1 MPLTDLIRYFN
12 VADHTEDSSLYQDG
26 KRAAAWHLGLRLGS
40 LFQPIV
46 DLRDQRVVGHQ
57 AILHARRED
66 GTVVSPAEAYA
77 LCETPESVV
86 YFDRLCR
93 TLHALNFWPSSNI
106 PAATC
111 SFRCIRAICWQFRT
125 STGWFMKRF

>member
-93 TLHALNFWPSSNI
+93 TLHALNFLAQQQHTIPPESS
-106 PAATC
+106 
-111 SFRCIRAICWQFRT
+111 R
-125 STGWFMKRF
+125 

>member
-93 TLHALNFWPSSNI
+93 TLHALNFLA
-106 PAATC
+106 AATYRRLLAAFGA
-111 SFRCIRAICWQFRT
+111 SAPFAGSSEPARA
-125 STGWFMKRF
+125 GL